1 MRISSGVGGG
11 GRRRGAEGGGGRA
24 EATSPTQAPA
34 RAGWT
39 GRGLRSLRVWSAGL
53 EAASREAGP
62 PRGHAERAP
71 AAAPRAGGRRRRG
84 AGGRL
89 ERREGRSTAAAFG
102 RPGSGAAPRGW
113 PRGGDMLTFR
123 DNSWYQS
130 GNSGVV
136 RDRQRERPREEG
148 ERPGGPRCPFPSLPA
163 SPVWADRRVRPWG
176 HTGRVAGGRQGG
188 RRRGRAGGAGGY
200 VSKAARGG
208 RRVAPSRPRPCPLGT
223 RRPLQG
229 QGQRPSHRVGC
240 GHSAWRACWGRGPP
254 ARSSRLKKVV

>member
-34 RAGWT
+34 RAGRT

-53 EAASREAGP
+53 EAASREASP

-163 SPVWADRRVRPWG
+163 SRG
-176 HTGRVAGGRQGG
+176 LGRQEGAALG
-188 RRRGRAGGAGGY
+188 PHRAGGGREAGRPPSGPCGG
-200 VSKAARGG
+200 RGG
-208 RRVAPSRPRPCPLGT
+208 LCV
-223 RRPLQG
+223 
-229 QGQRPSHRVGC
+229 
-240 GHSAWRACWGRGPP
+240 
-254 ARSSRLKKVV
+254 